1 MQLHLVLNG
10 EGPLQAQ
17 LYRELRQAMQ
27 DGRLQVGE
35 RMPPSRVLARE
46 LALSRQLVVVAYE
59 RLIAEGFLCA
69 RPGSGTFVARLPA
82 SEAVAILPAGVSPGP
97 HWVMHPVWGNAPARR
112 FNFAGGVTER
122 EQLPWQA
129 WRRCLNRAVRDQQA
143 ETLLYGEVQG
153 DLRLRLGLVEYLGYS
168 RGLPCSADQLLITQ
182 GAQQGLDLLA
192 RVRLAPGDCVAM
204 EEPGYPPARA
214 VFEAV
219 GAKVIPVPVDEEG
232 LCVDRI
238 PDQAG
243 LVYLTPSH
251 QFPLGMPMSLSRRL
265 ALLERARAT
274 EMLIV
279 EDDYDGEFRF
289 EGRPLEALKRLD
301 HHQQVAYLGSFSKV
315 LHASFR
321 MGYIV
326 MPGGLQAALL
336 QAKSLT
342 DSSSNDL
349 TQRALGYLIEQG
361 DFARHLKRMQRRYAS
376 RREKLL
382 AALRRQSALT
392 VLPQMAGLHIAG
404 RTPPVRDLADA
415 LNREGVTAMSL
426 ESLYMAEP
434 AMPGVLLG
442 FGALPDDTIEDGV
455 SALTRALAR

>member
-1 MQLHLVLNG
+1 
-10 EGPLQAQ
+10 
-17 LYRELRQAMQ
+17 
-27 DGRLQVGE
+27 
-35 RMPPSRVLARE
+35 
-46 LALSRQLVVVAYE
+46 
-59 RLIAEGFLCA
+59 
-69 RPGSGTFVARLPA
+69 
-82 SEAVAILPAGVSPGP
+82 
-97 HWVMHPVWGNAPARR
+97 
-112 FNFAGGVTER
+112 VTER

-153 DLRLRLGLVEYLGYS
+153 DLRLRLGLVDYLGYS

-238 PDQAG
+238 PDQAR

-349 TQRALGYLIEQG
+349 TQRALGYL
-361 DFARHLKRMQRRYAS
+361 M
-376 RREKLL
+376 L

-392 VLPQMAGLHIAG
+392 VLPQMAGLHIAV